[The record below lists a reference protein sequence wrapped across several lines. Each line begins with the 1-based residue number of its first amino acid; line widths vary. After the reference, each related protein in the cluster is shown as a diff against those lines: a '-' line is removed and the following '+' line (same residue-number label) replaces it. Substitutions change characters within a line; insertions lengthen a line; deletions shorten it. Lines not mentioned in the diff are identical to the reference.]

1 MSTTVTTVLLVG
13 LTLAVVLLSVLV
25 AGLLRSHAE
34 ILRSLHTLG
43 AGREDTAPGSAGGL
57 ARGDRAELP
66 FAVGRGVVAGA
77 GPDGGTVGQPATT
90 VAGTT
95 PAGDAVQVAVGAGGT
110 NTLIAFLSSGC
121 LTCQRI
127 WARLADPAPLSLPPS
142 TRLVVVTRDADAE
155 SPSTVATLASG
166 PEARGIDVVMS
177 TRAWEAYE
185 VPGSPYFAYVD
196 AAAGRVRGEGSA
208 TDWEQVERLVAEA
221 VGDRALQVDLRGHDH
236 EHAHAHAHPHGG
248 AHREARADAE
258 LLAAGITPDHPS
270 LRLTAA
276 DQVPGT
282 PGR

>member
-1 MSTTVTTVLLVG
+1 MSTVTTVLLVG

-34 ILRSLHTLG
+34 ILRSLHALG
-43 AGREDTAPGSAGGL
+43 AGREDTAPGAGS
-57 ARGDRAELP
+57 RRDLP
-66 FAVGRGVVAGA
+66 FEVGRGVVAGA
-77 GPDGGTVGQPATT
+77 GPDAGTVGQPATT

-95 PAGDAVQVAVGAGGT
+95 PTGDAVQVAVGAGGT

-127 WARLADPAPLSLPPS
+127 WARLADPSPLSLPPA

-155 SPSTVATLASG
+155 SPSTVATLAAG
-166 PEARGIDVVMS
+166 PQARGIDVVMS
-177 TRAWEAYE
+177 TSTWEAYE

-221 VGDRALQVDLRGHDH
+221 VGDHALQVDLRAHHDH
-236 EHAHAHAHPHGG
+236 AQDHAQDHVHGRHDG
-248 AHREARADAE
+248 PHREARADAE

-276 DQVPGT
+276 DQGPGT